1 MSNTITKWNKTTE
14 IWNSTDV
21 WQLYFMCDCTKFQLK
36 VSSVFRH
43 VLNFPGVPIFLPIL
57 LEIRQGSKQD
67 WVAKDP
73 RFLHAD
79 SEDSDQTGRM
89 PRLIWVFA
97 RRTATLLVLS
107 CRGSYNRNLVKHMSR
122 AMRKCVLCYMRTTKA
137 QISLRIR
144 AVWSAP
150 LLCTAFTQL
159 YWLNNTSETPATC
172 WEEIVLLLRWKHSAN
187 NLIQ

>member
-1 MSNTITKWNKTTE
+1 MLRFPQTLVERDKQEDTTLNIYCNCGSLFQNDLNLQTQYSSWYEPRHDKTNTMSVRPAKTRVSLG
-14 IWNSTDV
+14 IRPV
-21 WQLYFMCDCTKFQLK
+21 WSESSLCTQ
-36 VSSVFRH
+36 
-43 VLNFPGVPIFLPIL
+43 
-57 LEIRQGSKQD
+57 

-79 SEDSDQTGRM
+79 SEDSDKTGRM

-107 CRGSYNRNLVKHMSR
+107 CRGSYNRNLVNTWAGPWENVSCHT
-122 AMRKCVLCYMRTTKA
+122 RTTKA

-150 LLCTAFTQL
+150 LLFA
-159 YWLNNTSETPATC
+159 A
-172 WEEIVLLLRWKHSAN
+172 
-187 NLIQ
+187 